1 MNHLITI
8 SIIIITT
15 VISWVGG
22 RFIFKDKH
30 ENSETK
36 IINSILTFLIMCL
49 LGCIYMAIYKTIE
62 LF

>member
-8 SIIIITT
+8 LILIIATI
-15 VISWVGG
+15 ISWVGG

-30 ENSETK
+30 EDSETK
-36 IINSILTFLIMCL
+36 IANSILTFLVMCL
-49 LGCIYMAIYKTIE
+49 LGCIYVAIYEAIE